1 MHLCLPGLLKAPDL
15 AVCGAENRCRIE
27 SRSPKCGGSKAKNE
41 LCCPRAAGNR
51 KSWPLLPGGR
61 GGVGG
66 ADQDGTWA
74 PRTGP
79 LDGCDASWPLTR
91 AATRLLSAGH
101 GNRPGLRS
109 EATWVLE
116 GRGGGSLDLQD
127 GQVNVPRPHRRKI
140 MPTNF
145 KRRCALKLRGVPSS
159 SPFPPSP
166 PPRAPLP
173 LGPRAL
179 SASAPLCSCV
189 PSRTSPFPLRGFST
203 LLEAPSPSRLL
214 PALGLLVSW
223 IRGAIFCS
231 VAFLPPPAPGPRRTL
246 DGRATG
252 SLLSPGA
259 VAPGGDR
266 GSG

>member
-1 MHLCLPGLLKAPDL
+1 MLEGSHLGVPARGRHACILGCAGLWGAGNAQQGSGGPARLAPLPPGTSQAPDL

-79 LDGCDASWPLTR
+79 LDGCDASRPLTR

-145 KRRCALKLRGVPSS
+145 KRRCADRK
-159 SPFPPSP
+159 
-166 PPRAPLP
+166 
-173 LGPRAL
+173 
-179 SASAPLCSCV
+179 
-189 PSRTSPFPLRGFST
+189 
-203 LLEAPSPSRLL
+203 
-214 PALGLLVSW
+214 
-223 IRGAIFCS
+223 S
-231 VAFLPPPAPGPRRTL
+231 V
-246 DGRATG
+246 
-252 SLLSPGA
+252 
-259 VAPGGDR
+259 V
-266 GSG
+266 